1 MSGVQSIRVKVK
13 KRIYIPHVLHMEVS
27 IQRTISL
34 THADEN
40 STPREIEQEAAEL
53 DNFLRILTEVF

>member
-1 MSGVQSIRVKVK
+1 
-13 KRIYIPHVLHMEVS
+13 MEVS

-53 DNFLRILTEVF
+53 DNFLRILTEVFWNKMQNEYFLHLQGKITQLTR